1 MKPAEKCSLYRLHRP
16 TAPRVDH
23 HHIIPRAW
31 QAFRHY
37 EAAGR
42 RGWDPRT
49 VAVCPNCHRAIHE
62 ALVLMM
68 RSGTTD
74 DPLDAKLAAF
84 GQRRLNRPQA
94 VAYLGLCRA
103 RAAGVKLTA
112 LRAAGLWGQQ

>member
-1 MKPAEKCSLYRLHRP
+1 VKPAEKCSLYRLHRP

-23 HHIIPRAW
+23 HHVIPRAW
-31 QAFRHY
+31 QEFWRIDML
-37 EAAGR
+37 
-42 RGWDPRT
+42 WDSRT

-68 RSGTTD
+68 RRGTTD

-94 VAYLGLCRA
+94 VAYLGICRA
-103 RAAGVKLTA
+103 REAGVKLTA